1 MVATDIRKEARES
14 LKNKWVKAILIIL
27 IQFLITGLLTGIEN
41 ALGDNS
47 ILTSIISIIEVVIG
61 IPLSF
66 GMVAVFMKL
75 KRNEEVN
82 YFDFI
87 KIGFDNFT
95 RAWGLCFRT
104 LLKMILPIICVVLA
118 IIIVTIMF
126 TAGGIVGIA
135 MGAGQQ
141 ALGLVIIG
149 IIIYVVALAYAVTI
163 GLKYALTVCIAY
175 DNPDMT
181 TQDAVEKSAELM
193 VGHRGDLFVLLLSFL
208 GWALLCYLPL
218 VLATACILVP
228 VLAIVFM
235 VGAVCGLLCLV
246 AYIQIAKIC
255 FYDDVLKLNSE
266 KTTVEVQK

>member
-126 TAGGIVGIA
+126 TAGGIAA

-235 VGAVCGLLCLV
+235 VGAVCGLLCLG
-246 AYIQIAKIC
+246 AYIQMARIC

-266 KTTVEVQK
+266 KTTVEVQE

>member
-14 LKNKWVKAILIIL
+14 LKNKWVKAALIIF
-27 IQFLITGLLTGIEN
+27 IQILITGLLTGIEK

-47 ILTSIISIIEVVIG
+47 VLAAIISIIEVIIG

-66 GMVAVFMKL
+66 GMVAVFIKL

-104 LLKMILPIICVVLA
+104 LLKMILPIICVILA
-118 IIIVTIMF
+118 IMIVTIMF
-126 TAGGIVGIA
+126 TAGGIAGMA
-135 MGAGQQ
+135 MKAGQQ

-149 IIIYVVALAYAVTI
+149 IIIYVIALAYAVII
-163 GLKYALTVCIAY
+163 GLKYALTICIAY
-175 DNPDMT
+175 DNPDMST
-181 TQDAVEKSAELM
+181 KDVVEKSAELM

-208 GWALLCYLPL
+208 GWALLCYLPC
-218 VLATACILVP
+218 VLATACVLVP
-228 VLAIVFM
+228 VLAIIFI
-235 VGAVCGLLCLV
+235 VGAVCGVLCLG
-246 AYIQIAKIC
+246 AYVQIARIC

-266 KTTVEVQK
+266 KTTAEVQE

>member
-1 MVATDIRKEARES
+1 
-14 LKNKWVKAILIIL
+14 
-27 IQFLITGLLTGIEN
+27 
-41 ALGDNS
+41 
-47 ILTSIISIIEVVIG
+47 
-61 IPLSF
+61 
-66 GMVAVFMKL
+66 
-75 KRNEEVN
+75 
-82 YFDFI
+82 
-87 KIGFDNFT
+87 
-95 RAWGLCFRT
+95 
-104 LLKMILPIICVVLA
+104 MILPIICVVLA

-126 TAGGIVGIA
+126 TAGGIAGIA

-141 ALGLVIIG
+141 TLGLVIIG

-235 VGAVCGLLCLV
+235 VGVVCGLLCLV
-246 AYIQIAKIC
+246 AYIQMAKIC
-255 FYDDVLKLNSE
+255 FYDEILQLNSE
-266 KTTVEVQK
+266 KTTAEVQE

>member
-27 IQFLITGLLTGIEN
+27 IQFLITGLLTGIEK

-126 TAGGIVGIA
+126 TAGGIA
-135 MGAGQQ
+135 
-141 ALGLVIIG
+141 
-149 IIIYVVALAYAVTI
+149 AYAVTI

-235 VGAVCGLLCLV
+235 VGAVCGLLCLG
-246 AYIQIAKIC
+246 AYIQMARIC

-266 KTTVEVQK
+266 KTTVEVQE

>member
-126 TAGGIVGIA
+126 TAGGIAGIA

-149 IIIYVVALAYAVTI
+149 I
-163 GLKYALTVCIAY
+163 KYALTVCIAY

-235 VGAVCGLLCLV
+235 VGAVCGLLCLG
-246 AYIQIAKIC
+246 AYIQMARIC

-266 KTTVEVQK
+266 KTTVEVQE